1 MISDLAKFNEEF
13 TRYAEGVEQLR
24 QKPAKA
30 EKIQL
35 VVRHYD
41 TLVKESKIFA
51 QTTREFRE
59 WRGCPI
65 DSNTDKAAFILTL
78 FGKPEE
84 GENGKSK

>member
-1 MISDLAKFNEEF
+1 MISDIAKFNEEF
-13 TRYAEGVEQLR
+13 TWYAEGVEQLK

-35 VVRHYD
+35 IVRHYD
-41 TLVKESKIFA
+41 TLLKESKLFA
-51 QTTREFRE
+51 QMTREFKE

-78 FGKPEE
+78 FGTPGE
-84 GENGKSK
+84 GKDGKSK